1 MQKRF
6 HEAVGSPRR
15 VYGCPSDVL
24 ADEALSVAEKREVLL
39 QWESE
44 AIHLQESD
52 AEGFGGGERSQ
63 LDEIVNALAK
73 LSQGRDDSSTG

>member
-1 MQKRF
+1 MEKRF
-6 HEAVGSPRR
+6 NEAVGNPRR

-24 ADEALSVAEKREVLL
+24 ADEALSIAQKQELLRE
-39 QWESE
+39 WESE

-63 LDEIVNALAK
+63 LDEIVSALAK
-73 LSQGRDDSSTG
+73 LTQESPDSTQA

>member
-15 VYGCPSDVL
+15 VYGSPSDVL
-24 ADEALSVAEKREVLL
+24 ADEALSVAEKREVLR

-63 LDEIVNALAK
+63 LDEIVNALAS
-73 LSQGRDDSSTG
+73 LSQGRDDSSKG